1 MTLQQLQY
9 FRTLAKVQHYTKAAE
24 ILFVS
29 QPSLSYAISELEKEL
44 SLALFERHGKKTQLS
59 AQGKI
64 FLTYVESALDQLEK
78 GVVTIKSLN
87 PLGGAVRL
95 GYIYSLSN
103 SFIREALLSFY
114 SDERNKHITFQFTQN
129 VNSNIVEALNV
140 GAIDL
145 AICPKPTKECMSVEI
160 YRQELYAIVPKDH
173 QLAHKKE
180 IDINELKDESF
191 ALVNKKTGLRWAI
204 DELFKE
210 IKMNPSVTYE
220 ADECNALIN
229 FVSLHFGVSI
239 IPHVPGLEKS
249 SVAVLRIRNP
259 SFIRSIY
266 LAWKNSKRLS
276 PQAAY
281 VKDFFISNFATQ
293 NQR

>member
-44 SLALFERHGKKTQLS
+44 SLALFERHGKKIQLS

-103 SFIREALLSFY
+103 SFIRELCGFFLMKKTILSLIHQREQQHSGALMLS
-114 SDERNKHITFQFTQN
+114 
-129 VNSNIVEALNV
+129 
-140 GAIDL
+140 IDL
-145 AICPKPTKECMSVEI
+145 AILSN
-160 YRQELYAIVPKDH
+160 R
-173 QLAHKKE
+173 
-180 IDINELKDESF
+180 
-191 ALVNKKTGLRWAI
+191 R
-204 DELFKE
+204 
-210 IKMNPSVTYE
+210 KMHSAKFP
-220 ADECNALIN
+220 
-229 FVSLHFGVSI
+229 
-239 IPHVPGLEKS
+239 
-249 SVAVLRIRNP
+249 
-259 SFIRSIY
+259 
-266 LAWKNSKRLS
+266 
-276 PQAAY
+276 
-281 VKDFFISNFATQ
+281 
-293 NQR
+293 